1 MFPNMTAVDSELTL
15 VEKLIGLHGRA
26 AWFKMPFNQ
35 EIKVKGLKGLV
46 ETGMNEYGG
55 IIDLSTSVLQSK
67 EIIKKYSS
75 MRPS

>member
-1 MFPNMTAVDSELTL
+1 MFPNMTAVDSELTR

-46 ETGMNEYGG
+46 ETGMNEYGEM
-55 IIDLSTSVLQSK
+55 I
-67 EIIKKYSS
+67 
-75 MRPS
+75 